1 MSYFDVFLRGVFAYL
16 ESSDLLLNFD
26 LITLNDNL
34 YTCIWV
40 EYEYICVSI
49 YAYCVCITFVNAFVL
64 EISLGIKKWGF
75 SDGIYWLIAV

>member
-1 MSYFDVFLRGVFAYL
+1 MSYFDVFLRWVFAYL

-40 EYEYICVSI
+40 EYEYIYVFQYMHI
-49 YAYCVCITFVNAFVL
+49 VFA
-64 EISLGIKKWGF
+64 
-75 SDGIYWLIAV
+75 